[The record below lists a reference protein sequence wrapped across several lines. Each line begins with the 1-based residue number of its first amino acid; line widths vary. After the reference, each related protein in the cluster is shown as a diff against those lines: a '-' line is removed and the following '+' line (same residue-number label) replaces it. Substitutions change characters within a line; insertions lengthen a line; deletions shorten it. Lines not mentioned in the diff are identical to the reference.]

1 MISTY
6 DIQNTCVLRLTGAH
20 TTYRTYMCVTTHRST
35 YNIQN
40 IYVCY
45 DSQEHIQHTEHI
57 YVCYDSQEHIQHT
70 EHMCVLRLTGALIY
84 EETKIWIAMVNLVN
98 TWSLNNTAYSQFQ
111 SKSIL
116 QTGICQWTSI
126 VVHWCQMLMCESED
140 IRTCIISRVWNNIY
154 EHLLYI

>member
-1 MISTY
+1 MLLDGQWSVLTTY
-6 DIQNTCVLRLTGAH
+6 RTHVCYDSQEHIQHTEHVCVLRLTGAH
-20 TTYRTYMCVTTHRST
+20 TTYRTHVCVTTHRST

-57 YVCYDSQEHIQHT
+57 
-70 EHMCVLRLTGALIY
+70 CVLRLTGALIY
-84 EETKIWIAMVNLVN
+84 DETKIWIAMVNLVN

-116 QTGICQWTSI
+116 QTGILSMNINNCA
-126 VVHWCQMLMCESED
+126 LMSNAD
-140 IRTCIISRVWNNIY
+140 VWIWR
-154 EHLLYI
+154 HT